1 MKTSLINKAALGIYM
16 KNNNSFSYSFP
27 LILSFSL
34 ALIAITSCGG
44 GSESKAPAEKIV
56 VEAPVLIGPQVS
68 GIPAKITVEAPIGSD
83 SHQCHSVETNEQS
96 LQFTDITQQAGL
108 TFSHEMPNGDGV
120 LGMSGGVAAGD
131 FDNDGWVDLYA
142 IGGEGQANVL
152 MKNQGDGTF
161 TDMANFSGVDQQ
173 NKGSGPAFGDFNGD
187 GLLDL
192 FVGGVGGDAAKLY
205 VNQGNDKYL
214 DITESS
220 GLVLPGNNFSGT
232 WTDYDKDGDLDLF
245 VTHWTEERSGYFAY
259 FWKNNGDSTFSDV
272 TFETGIKNT
281 SNAAKTLTA
290 TFSDI
295 NNDGWVD
302 LLLVTDYAQTRLYQ
316 NNKDGTFKDITDH
329 DVITDNTGMGSAVAD
344 YDNDG
349 DLDWFVTAISFRD
362 EPATLGWLS
371 PGNRFYQNQGDG
383 TFLDKTDELGVRH
396 SSWAWA
402 TCFSDFNNDG
412 LQDLFVVNGMY
423 GENID
428 EMFLDAPSRLF
439 LANGDG
445 TFKESS
451 IDVGIDDTSMGRGL
465 VCFDYDKDGD
475 QDIYIANYDEAPKLF
490 CNNGGSASGQN
501 NFINIKLIDSTSNTQ
516 ALGARIYVQSADVR
530 QMRELTSGNN
540 YVSQNP
546 VEAHFG
552 LSKASEITSI
562 RIVWPDGEE
571 SIVTQVDIN
580 QFVTIERI

>member
-1 MKTSLINKAALGIYM
+1 M
-16 KNNNSFSYSFP
+16 KNTRSSLYVYPFLF
-27 LILSFSL
+27 LLSF
-34 ALIAITSCGG
+34 ALTALSGCGG
-44 GSESKAPAEKIV
+44 GSASNDKPVEKTG
-56 VEAPVLIGPQVS
+56 VETPVLIGPQVV
-68 GIPAKITVEAPIGSD
+68 GIAAKVTELAAIGSA
-83 SHQCHSVETNEQS
+83 SHQCHAVENSAQS
-96 LQFTDITQQAGL
+96 LQFSEISQQAGI
-108 TFSHEMPNGDGV
+108 TFSHSMPDGDGV

-152 MKNQGDGTF
+152 LKNQGDGTF
-161 TDMANFSGVDQQ
+161 TDRASFSGVAQK

-205 VNQGNDKYL
+205 VNQGNEQYL
-214 DITESS
+214 DITASS

-232 WTDYDKDGDLDLF
+232 WADYDKDGDLDLF

-259 FWKNNGDSTFSDV
+259 FWQNNGDSTFSDV
-272 TFETGIKNT
+272 TFEAGIKNT
-281 SNAAKTLTA
+281 SNADKTLTA

-302 LLLVTDYAQTRLYQ
+302 LLLVTDYAQTRLYK
-316 NNKDGTFKDITDH
+316 NNKDGTFTDITDH
-329 DVITDNTGMGSAVAD
+329 EVITDNTGMGSAVAD

-349 DLDWFVTAISFRD
+349 DLDWFVSAISYRD
-362 EPATLGWLS
+362 EPAKLGWLS

-423 GENID
+423 GENI
-428 EMFLDAPSRLF
+428 EKMFLDDPSRLF

-451 IDVGIDDTSMGRGL
+451 IDVGIDDKSMGRGL
-465 VCFDYDKDGD
+465 VCFDYDKD
-475 QDIYIANYDEAPKLF
+475 
-490 CNNGGSASGQN
+490 
-501 NFINIKLIDSTSNTQ
+501 
-516 ALGARIYVQSADVR
+516 
-530 QMRELTSGNN
+530 
-540 YVSQNP
+540 
-546 VEAHFG
+546 
-552 LSKASEITSI
+552 
-562 RIVWPDGEE
+562 
-571 SIVTQVDIN
+571 
-580 QFVTIERI
+580 

>member
-1 MKTSLINKAALGIYM
+1 M
-16 KNNNSFSYSFP
+16 KNTRSSLYAFNFLLLFSFA
-27 LILSFSL
+27 LSVLSG
-34 ALIAITSCGG
+34 CGG
-44 GSESKAPAEKIV
+44 KSANNDKPVDKVV
-56 VEAPVLIGPQVS
+56 VETAVLIGPQVV
-68 GIPAKITVEAPIGSD
+68 GMAAKVTEQDAIGSA
-83 SHQCHSVETNEQS
+83 SHQCHAVENSAQS
-96 LQFTDITQQAGL
+96 LQFSEISQQAGI
-108 TFSHEMPNGDGV
+108 TFSHSMPDGDGV

-152 MKNQGDGTF
+152 LKNQGDGTF
-161 TDMANFSGVDQQ
+161 IDRASFSGVAQK

-205 VNQGNDKYL
+205 VNQGNEQYL

-232 WTDYDKDGDLDLF
+232 WADYDKDGDLDLF

-259 FWKNNGDSTFSDV
+259 FWQNNGDLTFSDV
-272 TFETGIKNT
+272 TFEAGIKNT
-281 SNAAKTLTA
+281 SNADKTLTA

-302 LLLVTDYAQTRLYQ
+302 LLLVTDYAQTRLYK
-316 NNKDGTFKDITDH
+316 NNKDGTFTDITDH

-349 DLDWFVTAISFRD
+349 DLDWFVSAISYRD
-362 EPATLGWLS
+362 EPAKLGWLS

-423 GENID
+423 GENI
-428 EMFLDAPSRLF
+428 EKMFLDDPSRLF
-439 LANGDG
+439 LAKGDG

-451 IDVGIDDTSMGRGL
+451 IDVGIDDKSMGRGL

-475 QDIYIANYDEAPKLF
+475 QDIYIANHDEPPKLF
-490 CNNGGSASGQN
+490 CNNGGSKTGQN
-501 NFINIKLIDSTSNTQ
+501 NFINIKLVDASSNSQ
-516 ALGARIYVQSADVR
+516 ALGARIYVSSGDIR
-530 QMRELTSGNN
+530 QMQELKSGTN

-552 LSKASEITSI
+552 LGKSSTITRI
-562 RIVWPDGEE
+562 RVVWPDGEE
-571 SIVTQVDIN
+571 SVITQVTVN
-580 QFVTIERI
+580 KFVTIERI

>member
-1 MKTSLINKAALGIYM
+1 MNRSSGIFM
-16 KNNNSFSYSFP
+16 KNNNPSFYSLSLTFS
-27 LILSFSL
+27 LILTL
-34 ALIAITSCGG
+34 TGIVGCGG
-44 GSESKAPAEKIV
+44 GGSSTDQTTEKIV

-68 GIPAKITVEAPIGSD
+68 GIAAKITVEAAVGSD
-83 SHQCHSVETNEQS
+83 SHQCHAIENTEKS
-96 LQFTDITQQAGL
+96 LQFTEISKQAGIN
-108 TFSHEMPNGDGV
+108 FSHSMPNGDGV

-205 VNQGNDKYL
+205 VNQGNDKYF

-232 WTDYDKDGDLDLF
+232 WADYDKDGDLDLF
-245 VTHWTEERSGYFAY
+245 VTHWTEVRSGYFAY

-281 SNAAKTLTA
+281 SNADKTLTA

-349 DLDWFVTAISFRD
+349 DLDWFVTAISYRD
-362 EPATLGWLS
+362 EPAKLGWLS

-423 GENID
+423 GENIED
-428 EMFLDAPSRLF
+428 MFLDDPSRLF
-439 LANGDG
+439 MSNGDG

-451 IDVGIDDTSMGRGL
+451 IDVGIDDKSMGRGL

-475 QDIYIANYDEAPKLF
+475 QDIYIANHDEAPKLF
-490 CNNGGSASGQN
+490 CNNGGSATGQN
-501 NFINIKLIDSTSNTQ
+501 NFINIKLIDATSNSQ
-516 ALGARIYVQSADVR
+516 ALGARIYVQNGDVR
-530 QMRELTSGNN
+530 QMHELKSGTN

-552 LSKASEITSI
+552 LGKSSEITSI
-562 RIVWPDGEE
+562 IIVWPDGEK
-571 SIVTQVDIN
+571 SVVTQIDIN

>member
-1 MKTSLINKAALGIYM
+1 MNINNSSQYPLPLLLLLGITL
-16 KNNNSFSYSFP
+16 N
-27 LILSFSL
+27 SL
-34 ALIAITSCGG
+34 AGCGG
-44 GSESKAPAEKIV
+44 GGSSSSSEKNTGKTAIEPI
-56 VEAPVLIGPQVS
+56 VLIGPQVS
-68 GIPAKITVEAPIGSD
+68 GSAAKISTAAAIGSA
-83 SHQCHSVETNEQS
+83 SHQCHAIENNADS
-96 LQFTDITQQAGL
+96 LQFTEITQQAGL
-108 TFSHEMPNGDGV
+108 TFSHSMPNGDGV

-161 TDMANFSGVDQQ
+161 TDMANFSGVDQK

-232 WTDYDKDGDLDLF
+232 WADYDKDGDLDLF

-281 SNAAKTLTA
+281 SNADKTLTA

-316 NNKDGTFKDITDH
+316 NNQDGTFKDITDH

-349 DLDWFVTAISFRD
+349 DLDWFVSAISYRD
-362 EPATLGWLS
+362 EPAKLGWLS

-428 EMFLDAPSRLF
+428 EMFLDDPSRLF
-439 LANGDG
+439 MANGDG

-451 IDVGIDDTSMGRGL
+451 IDVGIDDKSMGRGL

-475 QDIYIANYDEAPKLF
+475 QDIYIANHDEPPKLF
-490 CNNGGSASGQN
+490 CNNGGSSTGQN
-501 NFINIKLIDSTSNTQ
+501 NFINIKLIDSTSNSQ
-516 ALGARIYVQSADVR
+516 ALGARIYVLSNDVR
-530 QMRELTSGNN
+530 QMQELKSGNN

-552 LSKASEITSI
+552 LAKASEVTNI
-562 RIVWPDGEE
+562 RVVWPDGEE
-571 SIVTQVDIN
+571 SIITQVEIN

>member
-1 MKTSLINKAALGIYM
+1 M
-16 KNNNSFSYSFP
+16 KNTRSSLYVYPFLF
-27 LILSFSL
+27 LLSF
-34 ALIAITSCGG
+34 ALTALSGCGG
-44 GSESKAPAEKIV
+44 GSASNDKPVEKTG
-56 VEAPVLIGPQVS
+56 VEAPVLIGPQVA
-68 GIPAKITVEAPIGSD
+68 GIAAKVTELAAIGSA
-83 SHQCHSVETNEQS
+83 SHQCHGVENSAQS
-96 LQFTDITQQAGL
+96 LQFSEISQQAGI
-108 TFSHEMPNGDGV
+108 TFSHSMPDGDGV

-152 MKNQGDGTF
+152 LKNQGDGTF
-161 TDMANFSGVDQQ
+161 TDRASFSGVAQK

-205 VNQGNDKYL
+205 VNQGNEQYL

-232 WTDYDKDGDLDLF
+232 WADYDKDGDLDLF

-259 FWKNNGDSTFSDV
+259 FWRNNGDSTFSDV
-272 TFETGIKNT
+272 TFEAGIKNT
-281 SNAAKTLTA
+281 SNADKTLTA

-302 LLLVTDYAQTRLYQ
+302 LLLVTDYAQTRLYK
-316 NNKDGTFKDITDH
+316 NNKDGTFTDITDH
-329 DVITDNTGMGSAVAD
+329 EVITDNTGMGSAVAD

-349 DLDWFVTAISFRD
+349 DLDWFVSAISYRD
-362 EPATLGWLS
+362 EPAKLGWLS

-423 GENID
+423 GENI
-428 EMFLDAPSRLF
+428 EKMFLDDPSRLF

-451 IDVGIDDTSMGRGL
+451 IDVGIDDKSMGRGL

-475 QDIYIANYDEAPKLF
+475 QDIYIANHDEPPKLF
-490 CNNGGSASGQN
+490 CNNGGSKTGQN
-501 NFINIKLIDSTSNTQ
+501 NFINIKLIDATSNSQ
-516 ALGARIYVQSADVR
+516 ALGARIYVSSGDIR
-530 QMRELTSGNN
+530 QMRELKSGTN

-552 LSKASEITSI
+552 LGKSSIITRI
-562 RIVWPDGEE
+562 RVVWPDGEE
-571 SIVTQVDIN
+571 SVITQVAVN
-580 QFVTIERI
+580 KFVTIERI

>member
-1 MKTSLINKAALGIYM
+1 M
-16 KNNNSFSYSFP
+16 KNNNSSSYSFP

-96 LQFTDITQQAGL
+96 LQFTDITEQAGL

-281 SNAAKTLTA
+281 SNADKTLTA

-428 EMFLDAPSRLF
+428 EMFLDDPSRLF

>member
-1 MKTSLINKAALGIYM
+1 M
-16 KNNNSFSYSFP
+16 KNTRSSLYVYPFLF
-27 LILSFSL
+27 LLSF
-34 ALIAITSCGG
+34 ALTALSGCGG
-44 GSESKAPAEKIV
+44 GSASNDKPVEKTG
-56 VEAPVLIGPQVS
+56 VETPVLIGPQVF
-68 GIPAKITVEAPIGSD
+68 GIAAKVTERAAIGSA
-83 SHQCHSVETNEQS
+83 SHQCHAVENSAQS
-96 LQFTDITQQAGL
+96 LQFSEISQQAGI
-108 TFSHEMPNGDGV
+108 TFSHSMPDGDGV

-152 MKNQGDGTF
+152 LKNQGDGTF
-161 TDMANFSGVDQQ
+161 TDRASFSGVAQK

-205 VNQGNDKYL
+205 VNQGNEQYL

-232 WTDYDKDGDLDLF
+232 WADYDKDGDLDLF

-259 FWKNNGDSTFSDV
+259 FWRNNGDSTFSDV
-272 TFETGIKNT
+272 TFEAGIKNT
-281 SNAAKTLTA
+281 SNADKTLTA

-302 LLLVTDYAQTRLYQ
+302 LLLVTDYAQTRLYK
-316 NNKDGTFKDITDH
+316 NNKDGTFTDITDH
-329 DVITDNTGMGSAVAD
+329 EVITDNTGMGSAVAD

-349 DLDWFVTAISFRD
+349 DLDWFVSAISYRD
-362 EPATLGWLS
+362 EPAKLGWLS

-423 GENID
+423 GENI
-428 EMFLDAPSRLF
+428 EKMFLDDPSRLF

-451 IDVGIDDTSMGRGL
+451 IDVGIDDKSMGRGL

-475 QDIYIANYDEAPKLF
+475 QDIYIANHDEPPKLF
-490 CNNGGSASGQN
+490 CNNGGSKTGQN
-501 NFINIKLIDSTSNTQ
+501 NFINIKLVDATSNSQ
-516 ALGARIYVQSADVR
+516 ALGARIYVSSGDIR
-530 QMRELTSGNN
+530 QMRELKSGTN

-552 LSKASEITSI
+552 LGKSSIITRI
-562 RIVWPDGEE
+562 RVVWPDGEE
-571 SIVTQVDIN
+571 SVITQVAVN
-580 QFVTIERI
+580 KFVTIERI